1 MDQFSQ
7 FWDATVACF
16 SGRRLTSRSAIVRG
30 FVQKGR
36 PTIDAVRGA
45 VKYSWLGALLGAGA
59 LTGCEVNSPQIP
71 STHFQISIPVADDR
85 PTVQDLADERTGFLK
100 IDDEGLLAVD
110 FAADFNHREEVGDRL
125 RVAPVSAAFVVP
137 IGPADAAVAK
147 AEGLAFAD
155 DRIQIAHA
163 VIAEGSLTIK
173 ATNQTAIP
181 LLVEL
186 VLDEVTRPDGTPHS
200 FRIDALAPNESEAV
214 SFDLAD
220 GEFAPQNPLELQF
233 SYRVQGEFAQ
243 TRATDELLIEAETE
257 DLLLSRVEGVLN
269 EVVLPV
275 APISRA
281 VDFPAGLDQLA
292 FSSVALEIG
301 LTSGVG
307 FRSRIDL
314 RIEGTNNQGER
325 DSLMVSAMFQRGD
338 PDRPVSLVLSL
349 ASAELTKFLNLLP
362 TEVAVAPT
370 VHIGDGESAEVIDA
384 SHWVQIDQV
393 RFATQGHF
401 QLAEDTRIEIDPI
414 FRRLQDDDAR
424 RRIRAG
430 LDSAVVVTAI
440 ENHLPTGIQVSL
452 WVAPRAEDVYGREDL
467 FADNEANGYLRI
479 PKQGS
484 LAVGAGEVGPEG
496 QVVASAFSH
505 QRIALSD
512 EDVDVFLR
520 EDGVY
525 TGMLIELDK
534 TPHEV
539 VMRAS
544 DFVAVEA
551 GAVIFMEF
559 NEDLVK

>member
-1 MDQFSQ
+1 M
-7 FWDATVACF
+7 
-16 SGRRLTSRSAIVRG
+16 
-30 FVQKGR
+30 
-36 PTIDAVRGA
+36 
-45 VKYSWLGALLGAGA
+45 
-59 LTGCEVNSPQIP
+59 TGCEVNSPQIP
-71 STHFQISIPVADDR
+71 STNFQISIPVADDR
-85 PTVQDLADERTGFLK
+85 PTVQDLADERAGFLK
-100 IDDEGLLAVD
+100 IDDAGLLAVD
-110 FAADFNHREEVGDRL
+110 FTADFNHREEVGDRL
-125 RVAPVSAAFVVP
+125 RVAPVSTALAVP
-137 IGPADAAVAK
+137 IGPAEGAIAK
-147 AEGLAFAD
+147 TEALAFAD

-163 VIAEGSLTIK
+163 VIAEGGLTFK

-181 LLVEL
+181 LQIEL
-186 VLDEVTRPDGTPHS
+186 VLDEVTRPDGTPHALL
-200 FRIDALAPNESEAV
+200 IDALVPNESKAV

-220 GEFAPQNPLELQF
+220 SEFTPQNPLEMRF
-233 SYRVQGEFAQ
+233 SYRVQGEFAEA
-243 TRATDELLIEAETE
+243 ATDELLLEVETE
-257 DLLLSRVEGVLN
+257 NLFLSRVEGVLD

-275 APISRA
+275 APVSRA
-281 VDFPAGLDQLA
+281 VDFPSGLDQIA
-292 FSSVALEIG
+292 FNSVALEIG

-314 RIEGTNNQGER
+314 RVEGTNSLGER

-338 PDRPVSLVLSL
+338 PDRPVSLALSL
-349 ASAELTKFLNLLP
+349 ASAELTEFLNLLP
-362 TEVAVAPT
+362 TQVSVAPT
-370 VHIGDGESAEVIDA
+370 VHIGDGEDVEVIDA

-424 RRIRAG
+424 RRIRSG

-452 WVAPRAEDVYGREDL
+452 WVAPRAEDVYGRENL
-467 FADNEANGYLRI
+467 FTDNEANGYLRI

-484 LAVGAGEVGPEG
+484 LAVDAGEVGPEG

-512 EDVDVFLR
+512 EDLEVFLR

-534 TPHEV
+534 TPREV
-539 VMRAS
+539 VMRGS